1 MQKKPQKS
9 VPDPPLEQLLRA
21 GPESLSD
28 ADLLA
33 LILRGSDAVTTAH
46 QVAEEYPIERLV
58 HLPLDELRRVKGVS
72 LESAAGLVAAVE
84 LAKRGLGM
92 GVGSQPRIMKPSET
106 LNLLSGIRSERRE
119 HFVCLFLNAR
129 KQLIRQ
135 ETVSIGTLDSSLVHP
150 REVFAPALECS
161 AAAVI
166 LAHNHP
172 SGDPSPSGQDLELTR
187 RLIDA
192 GLIMGIE
199 VLDHIIVADSAWL
212 SFKQIGEM

>member
-1 MQKKPQKS
+1 MQNKPDTT
-9 VPDPPLEQLLRA
+9 VPDPPLEQLLTGA
-21 GPESLSD
+21 PETLSD

-33 LILRGSDAVTTAH
+33 LVLRGSNSVAVAH
-46 QVAEEYPIERLV
+46 AVAEDYPIERLV
-58 HLPLDELRRVKGVS
+58 HLPLDELRRIKGVS
-72 LESAAGLVAAVE
+72 LESAASLVAAVE

-92 GVGSQPRIMKPSET
+92 GVGSQPRIMKPSEA
-106 LNLLSGIRSERRE
+106 LNLLSGIRDERRE

-135 ETVSIGTLDSSLVHP
+135 ETISIGTLDSSLVHP
-150 REVFAPALECS
+150 REVFAPAIEC
-161 AAAVI
+161 AAAAII

-199 VLDHIIVADSAWL
+199 VLDHIIVAGQAWA